1 MSSLTFEEIRTRM
14 SSAHSVGVAGRVERI
29 FSRDILGGKIVYY
42 LGGFYIFGEVSNYCH
57 FVFPPLVYTTIILLP
72 LWKSNDFSYVRRT
85 KKICPIKWTKNPGEI
100 VRLNG
105 LKKTYEK
112 IHTKEKALARPGSD
126 KAWTYVHAC
135 IALAVSITLPR
146 YSCKKSLTSV
156 AVSKSNFTQGI
167 SSFLSSMVTVYCVK

>member
-1 MSSLTFEEIRTRM
+1 MSFFQVSSQSFSISMSPLTFEEIRTRM

-85 KKICPIKWTKNPGEI
+85 KKICPIKWIEKDVRKILENSPFKRTQKDVRKNLHKKKDL
-100 VRLNG
+100 RLC
-105 LKKTYEK
+105 
-112 IHTKEKALARPGSD
+112 A
-126 KAWTYVHAC
+126 
-135 IALAVSITLPR
+135 
-146 YSCKKSLTSV
+146 SLT
-156 AVSKSNFTQGI
+156 T
-167 SSFLSSMVTVYCVK
+167 SMFF